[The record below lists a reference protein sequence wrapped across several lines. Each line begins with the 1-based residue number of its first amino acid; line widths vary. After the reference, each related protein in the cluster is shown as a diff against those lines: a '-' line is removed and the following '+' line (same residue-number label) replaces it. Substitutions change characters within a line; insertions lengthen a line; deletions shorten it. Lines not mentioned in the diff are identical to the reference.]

1 MVLFNNPIDRQQ
13 VATLARR
20 VYPSMSAVFM
30 KRFERATTYPY
41 GHLVI
46 DLKSDTPEKAR
57 LHTEKFDTAK
67 TMDEKMSEDRGR
79 VGTKYE
85 EEEEERGGG
94 LRKRR
99 RSEEEEEEEEEED
112 TSVMRSELPPG
123 RRECQQLKEHTTCL
137 ANRTNRN
144 GCFLR
149 QLMTDRLKRWIIPK
163 AKEDAEE
170 SYPDMDPELA
180 LEEIL
185 DEMLPEIHKMARGL
199 LREQLVSI

>member
-1 MVLFNNPIDRQQ
+1 
-13 VATLARR
+13 
-20 VYPSMSAVFM
+20 
-30 KRFERATTYPY
+30 
-41 GHLVI
+41 
-46 DLKSDTPEKAR
+46 
-57 LHTEKFDTAK
+57 
-67 TMDEKMSEDRGR
+67 MSEDRGS

-99 RSEEEEEEEEEED
+99 RSEEEEEEDEEGEGD
-112 TSVMRSELPPG
+112 TSVRRSELPPG

-149 QLMTDRLKRWIIPK
+149 QLMTDRLKRWIIPQ
-163 AKEDAEE
+163 AKEEAEE

-185 DEMLPEIHKMARGL
+185 DETLPEIHKRFAERTARINLFFGKMSSL
-199 LREQLVSI
+199 HLADEHCRAFTSYLAFICTFSHH